1 MEGRMA
7 TTVARLVGSRDGE
20 LAFQGGVDARFMIRG
35 QEAGERFSLV
45 EGVRAGQRSQLAELC
60 RRYDVDMDID
70 RVPGLINRFGL
81 RFPAAPH

>member
-1 MEGRMA
+1 MA

-45 EGVRAGQRSQLAELC
+45 EGVRAGQRSQLAALAMSRSRARSPRRLC
-60 RRYDVDMDID
+60 
-70 RVPGLINRFGL
+70 
-81 RFPAAPH
+81 